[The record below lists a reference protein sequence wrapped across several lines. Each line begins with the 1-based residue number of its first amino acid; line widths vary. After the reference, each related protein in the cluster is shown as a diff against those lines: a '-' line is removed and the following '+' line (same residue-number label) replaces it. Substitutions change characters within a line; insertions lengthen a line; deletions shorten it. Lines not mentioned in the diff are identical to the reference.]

1 MKKKIV
7 IALILAAVL
16 LTAVLGAAACS
27 KTELVGFDIELAKAV
42 GEDLGVEVEFV
53 QINWDT
59 KENELESKNVDLL
72 WNGMTITPERE
83 AAWEISEPYMLNRQV
98 AIIRKADADK
108 FDTLDKMLASDNK
121 WSAENGSAGAE
132 LITDLGAT
140 LIGVTAQINVLTEL
154 NASSADIGVMDSVM
168 AGYYINETGSNYAD
182 SLMIAEVNIAKDDE
196 YYGIAARKG
205 ETALMDKINTSLAK
219 LWANDTI
226 KTIGEKYGL
235 TDVLLPIEYTSQW
248 DSISDKSSWDYIVA
262 RGKIIIGY
270 TLFAPIAYEVEAA

>member
-108 FDTLDKMLASDNK
+108 FDTLDKMLASDK

-154 NASSADIGVMDSVM
+154 NAGSADIGVMDSVM

-182 SLMIAEVNIAKDDE
+182 SLMIAEVNIAKEDE

-235 TDVLLPIEYTSQW
+235 KDVLLPIEYTSQW

-270 TLFAPIAYEVEAA
+270 TLFAPIAYKVEAA

>member
-108 FDTLDKMLASDNK
+108 FDTLDKMLASDK

-154 NASSADIGVMDSVM
+154 NAGSADIGVMDSVM

-235 TDVLLPIEYTSQW
+235 KDVLLPIEYTSQW

-262 RGKIIIGY
+262 RGKVIIGY
-270 TLFAPIAYEVEAA
+270 TLFAPIAYKVEAA

>member
-108 FDTLDKMLASDNK
+108 FDTLDKMLASDK

-182 SLMIAEVNIAKDDE
+182 SLMIAEVNIAKEDE
-196 YYGIAARKG
+196 YYGIAARNG

>member
-1 MKKKIV
+1 MKEKIV

-27 KTELVGFDIELAKAV
+27 KTELVGFDIELAKTV

-108 FDTLDKMLASDNK
+108 FDTLDKMLASDK

-154 NASSADIGVMDSVM
+154 NAGSADIGVMDSVM

-182 SLMIAEVNIAKDDE
+182 SLMIAEVDIAKEDE

-235 TDVLLPIEYTSQW
+235 KDVLLPIEYTSQW

-270 TLFAPIAYEVEAA
+270 TLFAPIAYKVEAA

>member
-108 FDTLDKMLASDNK
+108 FDTLDKMLASDK

-154 NASSADIGVMDSVM
+154 NAGSADIGVMDSVM

-182 SLMIAEVNIAKDDE
+182 SLMIAEVNIAKEDE

-219 LWANDTI
+219 LWANDTV

-235 TDVLLPIEYTSQW
+235 KDVLLPIEYTSQW